1 MKIPEII
8 EKLRVLAPVD
18 WNEETTKLRAVVP
31 ILNALGWSSLD
42 MDFEVWIGRGE
53 KKYKL
58 DIQLFTSNHPVII
71 ECKKPAID
79 LDRAVGQM
87 VDYAYHEGARLAAL
101 TNGFRWDL
109 YLPYT
114 AKGRPRESR
123 FASIDLLSD
132 STPSALCDELML
144 FLERNAVES
153 GKALSSAEERL
164 EVKRRGEQIQ
174 DALPAVWHGMLAT
187 PPDTLLNLIADEVRQ
202 RIGHNPTN
210 HQVREFLSKHG
221 ALTTEPMPSTPAE
234 QYQRHEP
241 IRQHYSSPGR
251 QPKKPI
257 RAFSLWN
264 QRTEVATWA
273 SLLFEVAVMVYRRHR
288 SDFARV
294 TNEVNWIARSDSRM
308 LTPRRI
314 PNSPYYINI
323 HGGAPG
329 LERRARQLLNIFGY
343 SPLDLTI
350 DSSDSIAQHIRHE
363 SRAQKTFSVDTDRA
377 SAASISA
384 FVLWGQRAAVTSW
397 VELLIGVT
405 TIVYQQH
412 GNDLDHMTKKVSW
425 ISRNHNILKKPNA
438 IPGSPFYVNSYA
450 GAKVLEARCRSL
462 LKFFG
467 HSPDDLQIIE

>member
-1 MKIPEII
+1 MNIPEII
-8 EKLRVLAPVD
+8 EKLRVLAPAD

-53 KKYKL
+53 RKYKL
-58 DIQLFTSNHPVII
+58 DIQLFTNNHPVII
-71 ECKKPAID
+71 ECKKPSVD

-114 AKGRPRESR
+114 AKGKPRESR
-123 FASIDLLSD
+123 FASIDLQSD

-174 DALPAVWHGMLAT
+174 DALPAVWQGMLAT

-210 HQVREFLSKHG
+210 HQVREFLSNRG
-221 ALTTEPMPSTPAE
+221 EFASSLATSEPATQYRWRDSEEQPTT
-234 QYQRHEP
+234 
-241 IRQHYSSPGR
+241 SSGR
-251 QPKKPI
+251 QPKKTI
-257 RAFSLWN
+257 SAFVLWG
-264 QRTEVATWA
+264 QRTEVTNWRD
-273 SLLFEVAVMVYRRHR
+273 LMFEVAVRAYQKHR
-288 SDFARV
+288 NEFARV
-294 TNEVNWIARSDSRM
+294 ANEVPWVALSDSNM
-308 LTPRRI
+308 IAPRRI
-314 PNSPYYINI
+314 PNSPYYINV

-329 LERRARQLLNIFGY
+329 LKNHSRRLLEILGY
-343 SPLDLTI
+343 SQSDLIIESNDLLT
-350 DSSDSIAQHIRHE
+350 QTNRRE
-363 SRAQKTFSVDTDRA
+363 SRTRQDFSVDTDRA

-384 FVLWGQRAAVTSW
+384 FVLWGQRTTVTSW

-405 TIVYQQH
+405 TIMYQRH
-412 GNDLDHMTKKVSW
+412 GNDLDNMTKKVSW
-425 ISRNHNILKKPNA
+425 LSRNGNILKKPNA
-438 IPGSPFYVNSYA
+438 IPRSPFYVNSYA